1 MNRQPIKHAAG
12 GLPVLFLAAAL
23 FAGSGTG
30 LFAQSEKGLSFS
42 GVLDTRLLM
51 AAGAGEGPDFS
62 MGLESAANLRAQA
75 PLREWGTFYG
85 AVNFIAATGTPALA
99 LTSLGQSGAPVFL
112 GGENYAGAIELE
124 RLYFRVKGEVL
135 QLDAGLMRLPF
146 GYGNLWGPSD
156 FLNPRSPLLPDARL
170 RGVLGA
176 AFAAY
181 PAGDLKLLSFA
192 TAPKDPLNAEGEGV
206 ILGLGGE
213 RHWGKASVQ
222 GLYAYETPQGQSSQ
236 GVHRAGFSV
245 KADAEVGLVADMLY
259 TGDPVKGTGAG
270 GLSAS
275 AGLDYTFLDGYL
287 YVLAEYLYSG
297 AASSTAGSLG
307 LTQRHYLNIMGQ
319 YSIDDYTKASLVFVA
334 GLEDASFSPILS
346 AEYEPLQG
354 MVLTLSAQVP
364 LDRDLFSGDGNHGEL
379 GPERTQTRALV
390 TLKARVRF

>member
-1 MNRQPIKHAAG
+1 MNKQRITHTAP
-12 GLPVLFLAAAL
+12 GLPALFLAAAL

-42 GVLDTRLLM
+42 GVLDTRLLL
-51 AAGAGEGPDFS
+51 AAGAGAGPDFS
-62 MGLESAANLRAQA
+62 MGLESVANLRAQA

-85 AVNFIAATGTPALA
+85 ALNFIAATGTPAMA
-99 LTSLGQSGAPVFL
+99 LTSLGQSGPASL
-112 GGENYAGAIELE
+112 GGENYAAAIELE
-124 RLYFRVKGEVL
+124 RLYFRVKGDYL

-156 FLNPRSPLLPDARL
+156 FLNPRSPLLPDARP
-170 RGVLGA
+170 RGILGS
-176 AFAAY
+176 AFSAF
-181 PAGDLKLLSFA
+181 PAGALKLQVFGA
-192 TAPKDPLNAEGEGV
+192 GPKNPLALGGEGF
-206 ILGLGGE
+206 ILGLAGE
-213 RHWGKASVQ
+213 YHWDWGTSVQ

-245 KADAEVGLVADMLY
+245 KADVEIGLVADILY
-259 TGDPVKGTGAG
+259 TGDPVKGTGIE

-275 AGLDYTFLDGYL
+275 AGLYYSFLSGYL

-307 LTQRHYLNIMGQ
+307 LTRQHYLNIMGQ
-319 YSIDDYTKASLVFVA
+319 YSINDYTRVGLVFVA

-354 MVLTLSAQVP
+354 MTLSLSAQIP

-379 GPERTQTRALV
+379 GPERTLTRALV